1 MDFILAIVVALP
13 IFLLCFSLGK
23 TAEIYYIF
31 WELLLLTDRED

>member
-23 TAEIYYIF
+23 TAEIATSR
-31 WELLLLTDRED
+31 LLDPCEG